1 MLVDS
6 TGITDFKQNRKIAI
20 IMPKDLEYSSVIG
33 QGNGGVVRKAFYKP
47 TMQPV
52 AVKIINV
59 YDREKRHQLYN
70 ELKQLKAMD
79 CQ

>member
-1 MLVDS
+1 MMVDS
-6 TGITDFKQNRKIAI
+6 TGITDIKQNRKIAMI
-20 IMPKDLEYSSVIG
+20 LPSDLEYSSVIG
-33 QGNGGVVRKAFYKP
+33 QGNGGVVRKAFYRP

-59 YDREKRHQLYN
+59 YDRDKRHQLYN
-70 ELKQLKAMD
+70 ELKQLKSMD

>member
-20 IMPKDLEYSSVIG
+20 IMPKDLEYSSIIG

-47 TMQPV
+47 TM
-52 AVKIINV
+52 
-59 YDREKRHQLYN
+59 
-70 ELKQLKAMD
+70 
-79 CQ
+79 